1 MKKLILSSVLIF
13 MVSLLNANEIRT
25 ITYNLPKSD
34 VYVSVDNSD
43 PVLVK
48 GKEVVIQLPKGEE
61 HIVKFTKKNYKTKTE
76 LIRSSFS
83 YATPVNVSFTLGSSD
98 GIFKLPGF
106 IAVDANLPDAEIY
119 VNSIKMGAVP
129 AQIQVTAGNH
139 VVSVRKDLY
148 HSFEKEII
156 LEEKGMEDLGTVKLT
171 ENFGY
176 FQITTNPSRAM
187 IYINDNYIGKS
198 PIPKTKIQSGSYT
211 IKAVMDQYHDKILT
225 MNLKDN
231 DDITFPITMG
241 SAFGA
246 LIVESSPES
255 GATVFINDEQVGTT
269 PYTNN
274 EYPSGEYLISIEKEM
289 WFGSEET
296 IVVTDNQTTKAVL
309 DLTRNYG
316 KIMIKASQCNI
327 YINDEFIGENSIV
340 KNLKAGEYLL
350 KAERENY
357 TDEIKNISIE
367 AGDKLTFALIPKP
380 KMASLSIMSKPFA
393 TKGAEIFLNNNKR
406 KETTPAVFET
416 TMGTYNIKVKYPGYI
431 DRTKKNIFLK
441 KGELKELE
449 FSMIPYKNSSLH
461 KAKKWKTRKWIS
473 FVSGCLIIG
482 GGVACNYMGDGY
494 YDDYQIATNSVDAI
508 SHRDSYEKLYSYRD
522 MSYYVSIAPFATFIY
537 SYIKQI
543 YYTSKAKTE

>member
-148 HSFEKEII
+148 HSFEKEIN
-156 LEEKGMEDLGTVKLT
+156 LAEKGMEDLGTVKLT